1 MTLHSALYRGWVGHH
16 RLRPVNH
23 RFRYRLYTL
32 AIDLDELPQ
41 LDAISG
47 WFGVD
52 RWAPL
57 SLHQRDYL
65 DGQGLTRRT
74 LWQKVTQLGGENLGG
89 RVLFVGQGRCF
100 GLYFSPVNFFY
111 CYDQQSQL
119 RYLLAEVSNT
129 PWNQR
134 HCYLVDVTRQS
145 PTPKAFHVSPFM
157 PLQMEYHW
165 RIGPPGEQ
173 LKLQME
179 NHQQGKAFVVSLKM
193 QRHPFDAA
201 QLRRTLLAMPVMTLS
216 MLASIY
222 WQALKLWLKRVPF
235 IPHPG
240 QASEK

>member
-1 MTLHSALYRGWVGHH
+1 MTLHSALYHGWVSHH
-16 RLRPVNH
+16 RLRPVSH
-23 RFRYRLYTL
+23 RFRYRLFTL
-32 AIDLDELPQ
+32 AIDLDELSQ
-41 LDAISG
+41 LANASR

-57 SLHQRDYL
+57 SFHHQDYL
-65 DGQGLTRRT
+65 DGQGLTRPA
-74 LWQKVTQLGGENLGG
+74 LWQKVEQLGGENLGG

-111 CYDQQSQL
+111 CYDQNSEL

-129 PWNQR
+129 PWDQR
-134 HCYLVDVTRQS
+134 HCYLVDLAQQR

-157 PLQMEYHW
+157 PLEMEYHW
-165 RIGPPGEQ
+165 RIQPPAEQ
-173 LKLQME
+173 LRLEME

-193 QRHPFDAA
+193 QRRAFDAA
-201 QLRRTLLAMPVMTLS
+201 ELRRTLLAMPMMTLS
-216 MLASIY
+216 MLVSIY